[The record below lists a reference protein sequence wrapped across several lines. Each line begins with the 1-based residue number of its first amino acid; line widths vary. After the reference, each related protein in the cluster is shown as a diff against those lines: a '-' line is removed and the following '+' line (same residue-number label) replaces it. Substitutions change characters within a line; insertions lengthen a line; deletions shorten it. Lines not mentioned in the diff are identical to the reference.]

1 MGMNKV
7 WLPFLFIGIFA
18 CAASGEEN
26 ALDQALLARLT
37 GEGCEA
43 LRQLEEYFGGLHI
56 QWYKKPDDGF
66 TPRYGQ
72 YYPSRG
78 GFKMQLTVDRD
89 DVVPTLHFSLRNSD
103 YFFEISKNPDDTVWK
118 IDDCVP
124 LEHFDPYDHEL
135 TDDYYTILPFFID
148 NQPLARMIKEGEI
161 TITSIR
167 TSDDS
172 PEEAVVFDFTHN
184 REYPPNELVSGT
196 LTLLPKKCW
205 VISSADLLFNDGH
218 PFRDVYSFE
227 YDENEDYPF
236 FDYKKMTVSLILGD
250 DESTPPRVTW
260 TYDIKQIDHQTVPSK
275 ELRLSFYGL
284 PEPEF
289 VRSVERSRF
298 MLVAAGL
305 LMIAAAGVMIMKKKS
320 SAAAGSPAR
329 TSDDTNNH
337 SDTHPD
343 DHGDNPS

>member
-1 MGMNKV
+1 
-7 WLPFLFIGIFA
+7 
-18 CAASGEEN
+18 
-26 ALDQALLARLT
+26 
-37 GEGCEA
+37 
-43 LRQLEEYFGGLHI
+43 
-56 QWYKKPDDGF
+56 
-66 TPRYGQ
+66 
-72 YYPSRG
+72 
-78 GFKMQLTVDRD
+78 
-89 DVVPTLHFSLRNSD
+89 
-103 YFFEISKNPDDTVWK
+103 NPDDAAWEIEK
-118 IDDCVP
+118 CVP
-124 LEHFDPYDHEL
+124 LDHFDPYDYEL
-135 TDDYYTILPFFID
+135 TDDYYTVLPFAIG
-148 NQPLARMIKEGEI
+148 NQSLARVIKEGEI
-161 TITSIR
+161 MITGIR
-167 TSDDS
+167 TVVGS
-172 PEEAVVFDFTHN
+172 PEEAVVLDFTHN
-184 REYPPNELVSGT
+184 RDYSPKELVSGT

-205 VISSADLLFNDGH
+205 VISSAVLRYERNGYH
-218 PFRDVYSFE
+218 RNVYSFE

-250 DESTPPRVTW
+250 DESTPPLVTW